1 MKTAILID
9 GAYFI
14 KRFRTLF
21 PEHATDA
28 KRVADLA
35 FRCALLHLRERNKE
49 KHTNDLYRI
58 FFYDCP
64 PLEKKMHNPIS
75 KKCIDFAKSNEA
87 VFRHALHHELRR
99 KRKMAL
105 RLGRIGPDVTWG
117 FKPGITEQLLK
128 REITIEQLTEDNLI
142 PNFRQK
148 GVDMRIGLDIT
159 SIALKKQA
167 DRIVL
172 VSGDADFVPAA
183 KFARREG
190 IDFILDPMWQSIP
203 DDLFEHID
211 GLRSTCPRPKKKSV
225 NQG

>member
-14 KRFRTLF
+14 KRFRKLY
-21 PEHATDA
+21 PEKSYDG
-28 KRVADLA
+28 KRAAELA
-35 FRCALLHLRERNKE
+35 FRFALLHLREKVNNQ
-49 KHTNDLYRI
+49 HQDNDLYRI

-64 PLEKKMHNPIS
+64 PVDKKMHNPITKKSVDFS
-75 KKCIDFAKSNEA
+75 KSEEA
-87 VFRHALHHELRR
+87 VFRRTLHHELRK
-99 KRKMAL
+99 KRKVAL
-105 RLGRIGPDVTWG
+105 RLGRIAPDVHWV
-117 FKPGITEQLLK
+117 FKPEVTEKLLK
-128 REITIEQLTEDNLI
+128 KSMTLESLTENDVTL
-142 PNFRQK
+142 NFRQK

-159 SIALKKQA
+159 SISLKKQA
-167 DRIVL
+167 EKIVL

-211 GLRSTCPRPKKKSV
+211 GLRSTCPRPNHQKAT
-225 NQG
+225 Q